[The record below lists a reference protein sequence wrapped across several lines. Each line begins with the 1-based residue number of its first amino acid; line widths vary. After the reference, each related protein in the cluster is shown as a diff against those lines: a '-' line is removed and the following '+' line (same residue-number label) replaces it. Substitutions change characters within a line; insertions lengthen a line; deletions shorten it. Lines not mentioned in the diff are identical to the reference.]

1 MSVRPHE
8 GVHHHGCSSLRA
20 AFFAYRKDVK
30 AILVRVNGE
39 ELALAGQTLAAYLAG
54 TSYDPQRIA
63 VERNGEIVPRR
74 TYGET
79 VLRDGDVLEIVS
91 FVGGG

>member
-1 MSVRPHE
+1 MKNWHWRDRRWRRIWRGPPT
-8 GVHHHGCSSLRA
+8 
-20 AFFAYRKDVK
+20 
-30 AILVRVNGE
+30 I
-39 ELALAGQTLAAYLAG
+39 
-54 TSYDPQRIA
+54 PQRIA

-79 VLRDGDVLEIVS
+79 VLQDGDVLEIVS